1 MGFSMLIDVR
11 CTPKR
16 VTVLGM
22 PSATNAYDRVLYPS
36 RAYLQTHPDRLAVMG
51 ILFGMDSPDV
61 EHCRVLEI
69 GCGEGGN
76 LIPMAFGLPQSEFVG
91 VDLATK
97 PIERSRGVIDR
108 VGLKNIHTVQM
119 NLTDIGLEFGQFDY
133 LIAHGI
139 YTWIPASVQE
149 KLLAVCKQNLSPNG
163 VAFVSYNVNPGG
175 HMRRILRDMMV
186 FHTRGIEEFGKRVHE
201 GKAFLQFVLDSMPAS
216 APWRMA
222 FQHEVEQMCMRSDNV
237 VYHDELASDFCPAY
251 FADFIERATDHG
263 LQFLSEAK
271 LAHMVEPQL
280 DPEKLATLSEL
291 AGGDLIA
298 YQQYLDFVRFRKFR
312 QTLLCHR
319 EIRLGRDNL
328 QDRLRH
334 LLVASPLRLSVE
346 QDNGVVEFS
355 NDREARTIKTNSPI
369 TIAILRHLEKIWPRG
384 ERFGDLH
391 LVVRSSVSEVPQ
403 GDVRDLSQA
412 VLKLAAS
419 ALLDLRTYQLPLAE
433 RVSER
438 PTASSLARLEAQEGF
453 VTTMMHTHI
462 KIEDE
467 QGKRFLQLL
476 DGTRDRQAL
485 IDVVASDSPDVSR
498 DIIATQVDSNLDRLY
513 RMGLLLA

>member
-1 MGFSMLIDVR
+1 
-11 CTPKR
+11 
-16 VTVLGM
+16 M
-22 PSATNAYDRVLYPS
+22 PSTTNAYDRVLYPS

-76 LIPMAFGLPQSEFVG
+76 LIPMAFGLPESEFVG
-91 VDLATK
+91 VDLAMK
-97 PIERSRGVIDR
+97 PIECARSVIDR
-108 VGLKNIHTVQM
+108 VGLRNIRAVQM
-119 NLTDIGLEFGQFDY
+119 NLMDIELEFGQFDY

-139 YTWIPASVQE
+139 YAWVPTPVQE

-175 HMRRILRDMMV
+175 HMRRILRDMML
-186 FHTRGIEEFGKRVHE
+186 FHTRGIEKSADRVHE
-201 GKAFLQFVLDSMPAS
+201 GKAFLQFVLESMPAS
-216 APWRMA
+216 TPWRMA
-222 FQHEVEQMCMRSDNV
+222 FQHEVEQMCMRSENV
-237 VYHDELASDFCPAY
+237 IYHDELAPDFCPTY
-251 FADFIERATDHG
+251 FADFIERAADHG

-280 DPEKLATLSEL
+280 DPEKLARLSEL

-298 YQQYLDFVRFRKFR
+298 YQQYLDFVQFSKFR
-312 QTLLCHR
+312 ETLLCHR
-319 EIRLGRDNL
+319 EIHLSRDNL
-328 QDRLRH
+328 QERLRH
-334 LLVASPLRLSVE
+334 LLVASPLRLLAE
-346 QDNGVVEFS
+346 QDNGVVEFTD
-355 NDREARTIKTNSPI
+355 DRAVRTIKTNSPI

-384 ERFGDLH
+384 ERFSDLH
-391 LVVRSSVSEVPQ
+391 SVVLSSDSEVPQ
-403 GDVRDLSQA
+403 GNMARDLSQA

-433 RVSER
+433 RVSKR
-438 PTASSLARLEAQEGF
+438 PTASWLARVEAQEGF

-476 DGTRDRQAL
+476 DGARDRQAL
-485 IDVVASDSPDVSR
+485 IDAVASDSPDVSH
-498 DIIATQVDSNLDRLY
+498 DIIATQVDSNLARLY